1 MRVAFAFWI
10 TLVGTTVPTPLY
22 PLYEMEFGFSSLTVT
37 VVYALYALGVV
48 VGLLVFGRL
57 SDQIGRRPVILIA
70 LLLSVVAD
78 AVFLTAVDLAMI
90 IVGRIIAGLSAALV
104 IGAATAALAE
114 LIRPSA
120 PEACRHRVDLREPG
134 WPGHRHPAVRDR
146 VGRGAR
152 AAPVALGHRAG
163 AGGDRDHRDER
174 GAGDGPGAFAGDLR
188 VQRLHVPAAIRGAF
202 VRSAITAGA
211 GFAALGVLTS
221 VSGLFL
227 GMVLHETSHTLA
239 ALVVFVAFAGAA
251 FGQLLTRVLS
261 SRAALASACVGLVVG
276 AGLLAFS
283 MWMALLATLLVSA
296 ALIGVASGVAV
307 GDGIATITMKTEPQ
321 HQAEAV
327 STFFAILF
335 AMLGVPAVGVGLLI
349 QTIGLR
355 PAGEI
360 FSAVVAVLA
369 LVVLLS
375 RLAARR
381 AGLGPRADDERPA
394 AGWVGRVPEGCPAS
408 HSRRS
413 CGGHRIQHTLPG
425 IAHSRSS
432 P

>member
-1 MRVAFAFWI
+1 MTRSTSGAVRVAFAFWI

-22 PLYEMEFGFSSLTVT
+22 PLYEMQFGFSSLTVT

-57 SDQIGRRPVILIA
+57 SDQIGRRPVILAA
-70 LLLSVVAD
+70 LLLSVAAD
-78 AVFLTAVDLAMI
+78 AVFLFAVDLAMI
-90 IVGRIIAGLSAALV
+90 IVGRILAGLSAALI

-114 LIRPSA
+114 LIDR
-120 PEACRHRVDLREPG
+120 
-134 WPGHRHPAVRDR
+134 RHPK
-146 VGRGAR
+146 R
-152 AAPVALGHRAG
+152 AATVSIFANLGGLATGTLLAGIVSDVAPDPLRLPWAIVLILAVLAIIALRGVPETVRERSPVI
-163 AGGDRDHRDER
+163 
-174 GAGDGPGAFAGDLR
+174 LR

-221 VSGLFL
+221 VTGLFL

-261 SRAALASACVGLVVG
+261 SRAALASACVGLIVG

-355 PAGEI
+355 PAGEV
-360 FSAVVAVLA
+360 FSAAVAVLA
-369 LVVLLS
+369 VVVLLS
-375 RLAARR
+375 LLRR
-381 AGLGPRADDERPA
+381 DPA
-394 AGWVGRVPEGCPAS
+394 PPAT
-408 HSRRS
+408 RS
-413 CGGHRIQHTLPG
+413 AP
-425 IAHSRSS
+425 
-432 P
+432 

>member
-1 MRVAFAFWI
+1 MTRSGSTSGAVRVAFAFWI

-22 PLYEMEFGFSSLTVT
+22 PLYEMQFGFSSLTVT

-57 SDQIGRRPVILIA
+57 SDQIGRRPVILAA
-70 LLLSVVAD
+70 LLLSVAAD
-78 AVFLTAVDLAMI
+78 AVFLFAVDLAMI
-90 IVGRIIAGLSAALV
+90 IVGRILAGLSAALI

-114 LIRPSA
+114 LIDR
-120 PEACRHRVDLREPG
+120 
-134 WPGHRHPAVRDR
+134 RHPK
-146 VGRGAR
+146 R
-152 AAPVALGHRAG
+152 AATVSIFANLGGLATGTLLAGIVSDVAPDPLRLPWVIVLILAVLAIIALRGVPETVRERSPVT
-163 AGGDRDHRDER
+163 
-174 GAGDGPGAFAGDLR
+174 LR

-202 VRSAITAGA
+202 VCSAITAGA

-221 VSGLFL
+221 VTGLFL

-261 SRAALASACVGLVVG
+261 SRAALASACVGLIVG

-355 PAGEI
+355 PAGEV
-360 FSAVVAVLA
+360 FSAAVAVLA
-369 LVVLLS
+369 VVVLLS
-375 RLAARR
+375 LLRR
-381 AGLGPRADDERPA
+381 DPA
-394 AGWVGRVPEGCPAS
+394 PPAT
-408 HSRRS
+408 RS
-413 CGGHRIQHTLPG
+413 AP
-425 IAHSRSS
+425 
-432 P
+432 